1 MGMFQIVFFKIKKK
15 RKIITNTKK
24 NDAKAFI
31 YIYIYR
37 WVQVIPGITL

>member
-1 MGMFQIVFFKIKKK
+1 MGMFQIDFFKIKKK

-31 YIYIYR
+31 YIYI
-37 WVQVIPGITL
+37 WVQVTPFLNH